1 MQLEFHQLERRGE
14 HLRVQQPQQQKRL
27 LASLA
32 GCGQQ
37 TPIVVVPLEGQADRY
52 VVIDGHKRIAA
63 LQQLGR
69 DTVEA
74 VVWPMTEAEALVLNR
89 SSHWSQRESALEE
102 GWLLA
107 DLQQRFGYSLQELAN
122 RFDRSVSWVSG
133 RLALVEVLPQSV
145 QQQVRSGEISAQ
157 VATKYLLPVA
167 RSSLQECRQMAAA
180 FARCQCTTRQ
190 AGQLYAAW
198 CQASPQIRQR
208 LFEQPQLFLKTQSQ
222 AAPPPPA
229 DSSIQQVLG
238 DLERIAAIA
247 RRANR
252 RLKAATTELERMDQA
267 QSEQMQQQLQRTL
280 EELSH
285 LANTIPRQE
294 TSGKE
299 PHAQSTATSRDSGTA
314 CPGSQQK
321 GDRSG
326 AGDLA
331 PERAQGHSFQL
342 ERSTPVSAGGESR
355 TLPAA
360 DPRAALP
367 VQGEFGTGP

>member
-14 HLRVQQPQQQKRL
+14 HLRVQRPQQQKRL

-37 TPIVVVPLEGQADRY
+37 TPIVVVPLESEPDRY

-122 RFDRSVSWVSG
+122 RFDRSVSWVSP

-145 QQQVRSGEISAQ
+145 QQQVRRGEISAQ

-167 RSSLQECRQMAAA
+167 RWSLEECRQMAAA
-180 FARCQCTTRQ
+180 VVRCQCTTRQ

-198 CQASPQIRQR
+198 RQASPQIRQR
-208 LFEQPQLFLKTQSQ
+208 IFEQPQLFLKAQSQ
-222 AAPPPPA
+222 TAPPPA

-238 DLERIAAIA
+238 DLEMIAAIA

-252 RLKAATTELERMDQA
+252 RLKTATAELERMDQA
-267 QSEQMQQQLQRTL
+267 QNEQMQHQLQRTL
-280 EELSH
+280 EELSR
-285 LANTIPRQE
+285 LAITIPRQE

-314 CPGSQQK
+314 CPGSQQTE
-321 GDRSG
+321 DRSG
-326 AGDLA
+326 AGDLS
-331 PERAQGHSFQL
+331 PECAQGHSFQL
-342 ERSTPVSAGGESR
+342 DRSTPVSAAGESR

-360 DPRAALP
+360 DPGAALP
-367 VQGEFGTGP
+367 VQGEFGAGP

>member
-14 HLRVQQPQQQKRL
+14 RLRVQQPQQQKRL

-32 GCGQQ
+32 GSGQQ
-37 TPIVVVPLEGQADRY
+37 TPIVVVPLESEPDRY

-74 VVWPMTEAEALVLNR
+74 VVWAMTEAEALVLNR
-89 SSHWSQRESALEE
+89 SSRWSQRESALEE

-122 RFDRSVSWVSG
+122 RFDRSVSWVSR

-167 RSSLQECRQMAAA
+167 GSSLEECRQMAAA

-198 CQASPQIRQR
+198 RQASPQIRQR
-208 LFEQPQLFLKTQSQ
+208 IFEQPQLFLKTQSQ
-222 AAPPPPA
+222 AAPPA

-238 DLERIAAIA
+238 DLEMIAAIA

-252 RLKAATTELERMDQA
+252 RLKTATAELERMDQA
-267 QSEQMQQQLQRTL
+267 QSEQMQHQLQRTL
-280 EELSH
+280 EELSR
-285 LANTIPRQE
+285 LAIAIPRQE
-294 TSGKE
+294 ASGKE
-299 PHAQSTATSRDSGTA
+299 PHAQSTATSRDSGNA
-314 CPGSQQK
+314 CPGSQQE

-326 AGDLA
+326 AGDLS

-342 ERSTPVSAGGESR
+342 DRSTRVSAAGESR

-367 VQGEFGTGP
+367 VQGEFGAGP

>member
-14 HLRVQQPQQQKRL
+14 HLRVQHPQQQKRL

-32 GCGQQ
+32 DSDQQ
-37 TPIVVVPLEGQADRY
+37 TPIVVVPLENQPNRY
-52 VVIDGHKRIAA
+52 VVIDGHKRVAA

-74 VVWPMTEAEALVLNR
+74 VIWPITEAEALVLNR
-89 SSHWSQRESALEE
+89 SLRWSPQESALEQ

-107 DLQQRFGYSLQELAN
+107 DLQQRFGYDLEELAQ
-122 RFDRSVSWVSG
+122 RFDRSVKWVTS
-133 RLALVEVLPQSV
+133 RLAMVELLPQSV

-167 RSSLQECRQMAAA
+167 GSSLEECRQMADA
-180 FARCQCTTRQ
+180 FARCKFTTRQ

-198 CQASPQIRQR
+198 RQASPQIRQR
-208 LFEQPQLFLKTQSQ
+208 ILELPQLFLKTQSQ
-222 AAPPPPA
+222 AAPPCT
-229 DSSIQQVLG
+229 SSPIQQVLG
-238 DLERIAAIA
+238 DLEMIAAVA

-252 RLKAATTELERMDQA
+252 RLKAATAELERMDQA
-267 QSEQMQQQLQRTL
+267 QSERMHHQLHRAL
-280 EELSH
+280 EELSR
-285 LANTIPRQE
+285 LAMTIPREE

-299 PHAQSTATSRDSGTA
+299 THAQSTATNGDSRTA
-314 CPGSQQK
+314 CPGSEET
-321 GDRSG
+321 GDRARVGHLS
-326 AGDLA
+326 

-342 ERSTPVSAGGESR
+342 HRSTPVDAAGESR

-360 DPRAALP
+360 DSRVALP